1 MRQIV
6 NGTPLDT
13 EGRSLKEIA
22 VQWLAAQGASTVL
35 LTGILCAIAYGGYYG
50 MHTAVPAHLDQ
61 IQKGYTELGERHEK
75 VVERIITA
83 QDKEREA
90 LYRLV
95 EKDRD
100 TRPSSGIQ

>member
-1 MRQIV
+1 M
-6 NGTPLDT
+6 NGQPIDM
-13 EGRSLKEIA
+13 EGKSLREILI
-22 VQWLAAQGASTVL
+22 QWLAQQGASTVL

-50 MHTAVPAHLDQ
+50 MHTAVPAHLNQ
-61 IQKGYTELGERHEK
+61 IQQGYTELGERHEK

-95 EKDRD
+95 DKNRVGRAEEIGPK
-100 TRPSSGIQ
+100 

>member
-1 MRQIV
+1 M
-6 NGTPLDT
+6 NGQPIDMDGKT
-13 EGRSLKEIA
+13 LKEIL
-22 VQWLAAQGASTVL
+22 VQWLAQQGASTVL

-50 MHTAVPAHLDQ
+50 MHTAVPAHLNQ
-61 IQKGYTELGERHEK
+61 IQQGYTELGERHEK

-95 EKDRD
+95 EKSRAGSAEAIG
-100 TRPSSGIQ
+100 PQ

>member
-1 MRQIV
+1 M
-6 NGTPLDT
+6 NGEPIDI
-13 EGRSLKEIA
+13 EGKSLRDIG
-22 VQWLAAQGASTVL
+22 VRWLASQGASTIL
-35 LTGILCAIAYGGYYG
+35 LTGILCAIGYGGWYG

-75 VVERIITA
+75 VVDRIITA

-95 EKDRD
+95 DKNRTARIE
-100 TRPSSGIQ
+100 PGASQ